1 TVAYTSA
8 NKKFAVINV
17 DSTGAV
23 TYDPQFGPEGNEN
36 KYVEGTE
43 IYPETQGFTV
53 NGLVEGEI
61 VLEGNLLQNIEAI
74 KLTYTGTNGAGSFS
88 VNNPALA
95 EELLAKGIIISWY
108 RNGQLIS
115 PDQSIAM
122 LSNGDVISY
131 KLTTT
136 SPTIIIKNN
145 VTNSYIVSGLIES
158 SNFISTIA
166 TAIGV
171 SVGILTII
179 VIAAPLTYRKL
190 MKDKL
195 EGKRSL
201 KKE

>member
-43 IYPETQGFTV
+43 IYPENQGFTV

-61 VLEGNLLQNIEAI
+61 VLEGSLLQNIETL
-74 KLTYTGTNGAGSFS
+74 KLSYTGTNGAGSFS
-88 VNNPALA
+88 INNPSLV

-131 KLTTT
+131 KLSTT
-136 SPTIIIKNN
+136 SPTLIIKNN

-158 SNFISTIA
+158 SNLVSTLAI
-166 TAIGV
+166 AIGI
-171 SVGILTII
+171 SVGFLTILL
-179 VIAAPLTYRKL
+179 VAAPLTYRKL
-190 MKDKL
+190 VKNKL
-195 EGKRSL
+195 EGKRS
-201 KKE
+201 KR